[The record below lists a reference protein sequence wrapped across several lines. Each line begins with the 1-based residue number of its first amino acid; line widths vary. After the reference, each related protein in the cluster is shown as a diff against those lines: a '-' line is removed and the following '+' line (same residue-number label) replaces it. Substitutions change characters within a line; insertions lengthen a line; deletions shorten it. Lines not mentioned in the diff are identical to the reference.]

1 MRKDSRCSPS
11 LVGMLC
17 ILMSAL
23 LGCSQKPASPKAA
36 YTVDEYLARPDL
48 MEQKMRECASNPG
61 DLRDNPDCVNVKAAA
76 QQHSI
81 GSRKGMEPLEFPNP
95 SEANASA
102 EKKTPR

>member
-1 MRKDSRCSPS
+1 MRGDFRRSLSR
-11 LVGMLC
+11 VGIIV
-17 ILMSAL
+17 ILMTSV
-23 LGCSQKPASPKAA
+23 LGCSQQADPPKAA
-36 YTVDEYLARPDL
+36 YTVDEYLSRPEL
-48 MEQKMRECASNPG
+48 MEAKMRECASNPG
-61 DLRDNPDCVNVKAAA
+61 ELRDHPDCVNVKAAA